1 MPLTRTEALDRLAW
15 MVASDQYP
23 FLDST
28 ALQQLVDDH
37 ARWAVWSASTAFVV
51 GDIIIPTVANGRL
64 YQCVIAGTS
73 SATEPQFPQWT
84 RTTGYSVNDGSGDLL
99 WQDIGPANVERYDIR
114 AAARQGWIRKASS
127 ITHLID
133 VKDGQV
139 DAKMAVLREHCLDQ
153 AKRFSPMVFV

>member
-73 SATEPQFPQWT
+73 GATEPQFPQWT
-84 RTTGYSVNDGSGDLL
+84 RTLG
-99 WQDIGPANVERYDIR
+99 
-114 AAARQGWIRKASS
+114 
-127 ITHLID
+127 
-133 VKDGQV
+133 
-139 DAKMAVLREHCLDQ
+139 
-153 AKRFSPMVFV
+153 

>member
-1 MPLTRTEALDRLAW
+1 MPLTRTQALERLAW

-37 ARWAVWSASTAFVV
+37 ARWTVWTASTAYVY
-51 GDIIIPTVANGRL
+51 GDIIRPTVANGGL
-64 YQCVIAGTS
+64 YKCIIPGTS
-73 SATEPQFPQWT
+73 DTTEPEFPQLAYNSLYT
-84 RTTGYSVNDGSGDLL
+84 INDGSGDLQ

-139 DAKMAVLREHCLDQ
+139 DAKMAALREHCLDQ
-153 AKRFSPMVFV
+153 AKRYSPMVFV

>member
-1 MPLTRTEALDRLAW
+1 MPLTRTQALERLAW

-37 ARWAVWSASTAFVV
+37 ARWTVWTASTAYVY

-64 YQCVIAGTS
+64 YKCIIAGTS
-73 SATEPQFPQWT
+73 DTTEPEFPQWVT
-84 RTTGYSVNDGSGDLL
+84 NSGYTINDGSGDLQ

-139 DAKMAVLREHCLDQ
+139 DAKMAGLREHCLDQ
-153 AKRFSPMVFV
+153 AKRYSPMVFV

>member
-1 MPLTRTEALDRLAW
+1 MPLTRTQALDRLAW
-15 MVASDQYP
+15 MTASDQYP

-37 ARWAVWSASTAFVV
+37 ARWGLWIASTAFVV
-51 GDIIIPTVANGRL
+51 GDIVIPTVANGRL

-73 SATEPQFPQWT
+73 GATEPQFPQYT

-99 WQDIGPANVERYDIR
+99 WEDIGPANIERYDIR
-114 AAARQGWIRKASS
+114 TSARQGWIRKASS

>member
-1 MPLTRTEALDRLAW
+1 MPLTRTQALEQLAW
-15 MVASDQYP
+15 RVASDQYP

-28 ALQQLVDDH
+28 ALQNLIDTT
-37 ARWAVWSASTAFVV
+37 ARWSVWTASTSYVY
-51 GDIIIPTVANGRL
+51 GDIVIPTVANGRL

-114 AAARQGWIRKASS
+114 AAARQGWIRKAAS

-139 DAKMAVLREHCLDQ
+139 DAKMAALREHCLDQ
-153 AKRFSPMVFV
+153 AKRNSPMVFV